1 MKSKNQILLESKIR
15 KMVREEL
22 SVDDIKSDLN
32 NQLKDFTI
40 RVKNMEKK
48 WAATQD
54 VSQLNKNIQNIEVYF
69 ENIKHLLSKIAF

>member
-1 MKSKNQILLESKIR
+1 
-15 KMVREEL
+15 
-22 SVDDIKSDLN
+22 
-32 NQLKDFTI
+32 LKDFTI

-69 ENIKHLLSKIAF
+69 EKIRDSLSKIAF

>member
-54 VSQLNKNIQNIEVYF
+54 VSQLNKNIQNIEVHL
-69 ENIKHLLSKIAF
+69 EKIKDSLSKIAF

>member
-69 ENIKHLLSKIAF
+69 EKIRDSLSKIAF